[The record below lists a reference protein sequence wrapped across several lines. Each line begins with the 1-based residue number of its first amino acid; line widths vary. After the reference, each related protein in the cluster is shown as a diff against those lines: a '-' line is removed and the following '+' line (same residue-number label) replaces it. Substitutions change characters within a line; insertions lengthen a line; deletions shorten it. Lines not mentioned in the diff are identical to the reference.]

1 MSFLSIL
8 SASLGTA
15 LAENFVFSRFL
26 GITSF
31 LGSSKGIKPAVKTGV
46 AVMISLTVASVLACI
61 VDWAIITPLGL
72 QYMRTVLFV
81 LVLTGTVRI
90 AEAVLLKK
98 APKLYEK
105 LGISF
110 SLVTA
115 NAALLGVMLLT
126 ARGGY
131 NLLEAVVFGVFAG
144 VGYTMA
150 ISLFAAVRERLE
162 YSDVPEFLE
171 GLPITLI
178 TAGLIALAFM
188 GFSGM
193 KFI

>member
-1 MSFLSIL
+1 MSFLNIL
-8 SASLGTA
+8 TVSLGAA

-31 LGSSKGIKPAVKTGV
+31 LGGSKGIKPAVKTGA
-46 AVMISLTVASVLACI
+46 AVMLSLTVASVLACI
-61 VDWAIITPLGL
+61 LDWALIAPLGL
-72 QYMRTVLFV
+72 EYMRTVLFV
-81 LVLTGTVRI
+81 LVLAGVVRI
-90 AEAVLLKK
+90 AETVLLKK
-98 APKLYEK
+98 APSLYEK

-131 NLLEAVVFGVFAG
+131 NILEAAAFGAFAG
-144 VGYTMA
+144 AGYTMA